1 MHDRARQPAQ
11 DESAGP
17 LACAGLVLA
26 GLLLLGFAVLGVVT
40 FVRWWL

>member
-1 MHDRARQPAQ
+1 MHDRARQPVR

-17 LACAGLVLA
+17 LACAGLVLT
-26 GLLLLGFAVLGVVT
+26 GLVLLGFAVLGAVT